1 MAFGAERFQRTGIQ
15 EGKDLERGILGKP
28 NNELSV
34 EKYKPYQQSLKEVLE
49 SNPSQLSDSLQSL
62 KSAVHNKINPHSG
75 FVKVRSAL
83 GTPLD
88 IYHGI
93 DLVMEYDGN
102 VATIDITSNGEKIAS
117 GAKADVILAAYLD
130 DEGIPTIEEHVL
142 EQASSE
148 IARKLLLFD
157 EFKQAA

>member
-1 MAFGAERFQRTGIQ
+1 
-15 EGKDLERGILGKP
+15 
-28 NNELSV
+28 
-34 EKYKPYQQSLKEVLE
+34 
-49 SNPSQLSDSLQSL
+49 
-62 KSAVHNKINPHSG
+62 
-75 FVKVRSAL
+75 
-83 GTPLD
+83 
-88 IYHGI
+88 
-93 DLVMEYDGN
+93 MEYDGN